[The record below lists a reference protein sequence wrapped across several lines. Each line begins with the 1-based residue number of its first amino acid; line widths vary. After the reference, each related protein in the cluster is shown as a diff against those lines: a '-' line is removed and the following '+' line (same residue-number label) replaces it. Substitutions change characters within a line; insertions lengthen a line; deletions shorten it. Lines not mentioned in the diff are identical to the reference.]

1 MAKPTGYTW
10 LCRVRETLMFQSGAK
25 AALRQGDIV
34 LLEENL
40 FGTIGYVWDRS
51 GNELLYTFDD
61 PALARRYLL
70 LLKFPQEVKDYD
82 ERFEARIKRIY
93 GSQA

>member
-1 MAKPTGYTW
+1 
-10 LCRVRETLMFQSGAK
+10 MFQSGAK